1 MVGYQ
6 AAIHL
11 AVTSLMLTLAGH
23 ADQWNRRAFFSN
35 LTALPTIR
43 LARDPLRTGAGPP
56 EQMYDMATFVNF
68 HLQTCVASSGTSAQ
82 TSLITAPP
90 DAGSLR

>member
-23 ADQWNRRAFFSN
+23 ADQWNRRA
-35 LTALPTIR
+35 L
-43 LARDPLRTGAGPP
+43 DG
-56 EQMYDMATFVNF
+56 Q
-68 HLQTCVASSGTSAQ
+68 VAA
-82 TSLITAPP
+82 A
-90 DAGSLR
+90 A